1 MKESRLDWDMV
12 CSPVE
17 RPLVAFKGR
26 VVPMMVVAVGGL
38 EVVERV
44 EGEGNGGE
52 ETVAVVVKVV
62 AADLTVG
69 RVVAVGGI
77 VFMLVVVVKN
87 GKGLLA
93 E

>member
-1 MKESRLDWDMV
+1 
-12 CSPVE
+12 
-17 RPLVAFKGR
+17 
-26 VVPMMVVAVGGL
+26 MMVVAVGGL